1 MPITANA
8 PDAVDFYFLDE
19 LLTGEEIVTR
29 DRLRDFCAREVTPHA
44 SRWWEAAEFP
54 FELIP
59 KMAKLNLAG
68 GMIEGYGCPG
78 LSSVAVG
85 LIAREWARAD
95 GSVGTFFGVHSFLA
109 MQTIGLLG
117 SEEQKQRWL
126 PEMARFQKVG
136 AFALTEPDHG
146 SDSIAL
152 ETSARRDGDHYVLD
166 GRKKWIGNASFADLV
181 IVWARGE
188 DGEVGGYVVEKGT
201 PGFHTEVITGKTAL
215 RSSWQAKIELTGVR
229 VPAENRLAECHS
241 FKDVN
246 KVLSSTRYTVAW
258 RAVGLAM
265 ASYELARNYALE
277 RNQFRKPIASFQLV
291 QDKLARM
298 LADVTSMQLLCWRA
312 STLAA
317 DGRLTDGMAS
327 MAKLHCSSRA
337 RSVVADARDIFGGN
351 GVLLEHGVARHFADM
366 EAIFTFEGTDSIQA
380 LIVGREITNIQAISA
395 GGKPV

>member
-19 LLTGEEIVTR
+19 LLTGEEIATR

-117 SEEQKQRWL
+117 SEQQKQRWL

-152 ETSARRDGDHYVLD
+152 ETNARRDGDHYVLD

-181 IVWARGE
+181 IVWARGD

-265 ASYELARNYALE
+265 ASYEHAYA
-277 RNQFRKPIASFQLV
+277 
-291 QDKLARM
+291 
-298 LADVTSMQLLCWRA
+298 
-312 STLAA
+312 
-317 DGRLTDGMAS
+317 
-327 MAKLHCSSRA
+327 
-337 RSVVADARDIFGGN
+337 
-351 GVLLEHGVARHFADM
+351 
-366 EAIFTFEGTDSIQA
+366 
-380 LIVGREITNIQAISA
+380 
-395 GGKPV
+395 